1 MVASSRLEHELLIS
15 GVLCAIEDYLLAR
28 VQVLKFISGNRNNS
42 YLHFQSVGL
51 IKIIH
56 LFFIHSGDHN
66 LIIS

>member
-1 MVASSRLEHELLIS
+1 M
-15 GVLCAIEDYLLAR
+15 LCAIEDFLLAR

-56 LFFIHSGDHN
+56 LFFIHSGNHN